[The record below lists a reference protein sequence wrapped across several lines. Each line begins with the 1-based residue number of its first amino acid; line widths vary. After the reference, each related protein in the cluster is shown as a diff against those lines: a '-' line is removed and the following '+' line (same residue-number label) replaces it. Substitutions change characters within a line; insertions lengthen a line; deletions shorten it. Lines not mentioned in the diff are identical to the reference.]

1 MTTKINFS
9 MMPRVN
15 VVEST
20 MTSTLRDF
28 VRMNPPIFIV
38 SMVGKDQQEFPNEV
52 YKVLSSMG
60 VICREK
66 AEFDSYQLR
75 DYSKI

>member
-1 MTTKINFS
+1 
-9 MMPRVN
+9 
-15 VVEST
+15 
-20 MTSTLRDF
+20 
-28 VRMNPPIFIV
+28 MNPPIFIV

-75 DYSKI
+75 DYSKIWYTQLKDNWLEESGLGKYFPQKKREVKL